1 MGVRFGIFLSGSA
14 LANAYGGALAY
25 GIARAN
31 ANISGWRLLFIIEGV
46 PTVLLAAIG
55 FYCLPDRAET
65 ARFLNAR
72 EREIA
77 VAFAGTQPGEA
88 DKNHVDVKKLFG
100 ALTDPH
106 NWLFA
111 LANFSNNVSFSSL
124 PLFLP
129 TIISNIETFTDLQS
143 NGLSAPPYLLTV
155 FVMIGTTCLFDRVR
169 MRGPFA
175 CFFALT
181 AAVGYAVLATCT
193 GTVARYTAVYLV
205 VLIFVTVAL
214 VLVWYSNNN
223 MFASRRAGGVW
234 LVSDLQQLCD
244 HCFRFYLPGRCM
256 LRYVE
261 HPVLDGEK
269 TT

>member
-106 NWLFA
+106 SKSMPECLGHEA
-111 LANFSNNVSFSSL
+111 DYGQTGCLRSLTSATMSRSPHCHYSCRRSLATLRPS
-124 PLFLP
+124 P
-129 TIISNIETFTDLQS
+129 TYS
-143 NGLSAPPYLLTV
+143 
-155 FVMIGTTCLFDRVR
+155 
-169 MRGPFA
+169 
-175 CFFALT
+175 LT
-181 AAVGYAVLATCT
+181 ASQHHRT
-193 GTVARYTAVYLV
+193 
-205 VLIFVTVAL
+205 F
-214 VLVWYSNNN
+214 
-223 MFASRRAGGVW
+223 
-234 LVSDLQQLCD
+234 
-244 HCFRFYLPGRCM
+244 
-256 LRYVE
+256 
-261 HPVLDGEK
+261 
-269 TT
+269 

>member
-1 MGVRFGIFLSGSA
+1 
-14 LANAYGGALAY
+14 
-25 GIARAN
+25 
-31 ANISGWRLLFIIEGV
+31 
-46 PTVLLAAIG
+46 
-55 FYCLPDRAET
+55 
-65 ARFLNAR
+65 
-72 EREIA
+72 
-77 VAFAGTQPGEA
+77 
-88 DKNHVDVKKLFG
+88 
-100 ALTDPH
+100 
-106 NWLFA
+106 
-111 LANFSNNVSFSSL
+111 
-124 PLFLP
+124 
-129 TIISNIETFTDLQS
+129 
-143 NGLSAPPYLLTV
+143 
-155 FVMIGTTCLFDRVR
+155 MIGTTCLFDRVR

-214 VLVWYSNNN
+214 VLVWYSTNN

-244 HCFRFYLPGRCM
+244 QTTADLAMDTNSRPVRYRSRYKLVSRRPSPVLSAEHVDCFRFYLPGRCM